1 MAANFEQWFNDK
13 YGKNQSY
20 GRGVALEAWNAAI
33 KSVVEPFTS
42 YNKQNAKVCDWCGK
56 SGKLLTKHYH
66 PGCHEAILNGE
77 GMC

>member
-42 YNKQNAKVCDWCGK
+42 YNKQSTPCSFRAECPVDKG
-56 SGKLLTKHYH
+56 
-66 PGCHEAILNGE
+66 PGCERVEPRPCFVA
-77 GMC
+77 

>member
-1 MAANFEQWFNDK
+1 MAEKFEQWFNGK

-42 YNKQNAKVCDWCGK
+42 YNNARD
-56 SGKLLTKHYH
+56 
-66 PGCHEAILNGE
+66 EILP
-77 GMC
+77 